1 MLFGQGAAGQG
12 AVETTQEQVV
22 KAAMAAS
29 HLEAAQGVVEEL
41 QQAAQV
47 VEVRRVKLEFG
58 AGNDIKQYNT
68 IT

>member
-1 MLFGQGAAGQG
+1 
-12 AVETTQEQVV
+12 VETTQEQVV

-47 VEVRRVKLEFG
+47 VEVRQVKLEFG
-58 AGNDIKQYNT
+58 VGNDIKQYNT
-68 IT
+68 NT